1 MVPVTS
7 TSDDAVRAS
16 VRARYAAAARPWL
29 TESGAAKGI
38 DPITSGHYDARDAV
52 AALGLDLTGTSLGCG
67 NPTVLIDLEPGQL
80 VLDLGSGAGLDVL
93 LSARRVAPGGHA
105 FGLDMTEEML
115 ELARAHQRRAGIEN
129 ATFLR
134 GGIEAIPLLDDS
146 LDVVLSNCVIN
157 LAPDKGAVL
166 REAFRVLRPGGRLA
180 VSDVVLLHDVPAELS
195 GIMSLWTGCVSGALR
210 DERYLTELAAAGF
223 ADASVEVTRAY
234 TCADV
239 VALTGSLDDADLP
252 AGTTRADVVDALAG
266 AFAAAF
272 VRAAKPA

>member
-1 MVPVTS
+1 MT
-7 TSDDAVRAS
+7 DLRELLGD
-16 VRARYAAAARPWL
+16 RYQA
-29 TESGAAKGI
+29 TI
-38 DPITSGHYDARDAV
+38 Q
-52 AALGLDLTGTSLGCG
+52 AALLADNPGLIEDAKRIG
-67 NPTVLIDLEPGQL
+67 GQL
-80 VLDLGSGAGLDVL
+80 GQLMYLANVDRMHRTLTAVLPDL
-93 LSARRVAPGGHA
+93 
-105 FGLDMTEEML
+105 
-115 ELARAHQRRAGIEN
+115 LARAWNQGLWAEQRRHE
-129 ATFLR
+129 
-134 GGIEAIPLLDDS
+134 P
-146 LDVVLSNCVIN
+146 C
-157 LAPDKGAVL
+157 
-166 REAFRVLRPGGRLA
+166 
-180 VSDVVLLHDVPAELS
+180 LLHDVPAELS